1 MMNNLLMCLDI
12 YKVIILNGYVQKEYS
27 ERANK
32 VLEEI
37 NQLESLVNQR
47 KTLNSYDFKTLKRD
61 VAYLFHPDRFKSIPG
76 IIDNVDDT
84 LGIFNGAI
92 NKITEDIKKG
102 YTFRGEPKWDSYRYE
117 KRNYSEENTS
127 STNYEDENSETIITY
142 ISKRFNALFR
152 NIPSNENDYDLII
165 QKYDKKIN
173 KLKKQ
178 LENAEFD
185 IEIIKRR
192 INNNIIE
199 RYRATSPKK
208 INEHYKVL
216 CDKLYNRAKKE
227 KEEKDKRKQNL
238 NSRYY
243 ELTPLMYAKE
253 QEWNYRYT
261 ALLREHDQLTKDYE
275 KAVSLN
281 DKKQMRI
288 LTKKLNYVNVEIAT
302 EAKILEVGFQK
313 AISEEV
319 ISNDYSYQELLKKF
333 KESEKRFRDA
343 DLRYKRTLN
352 NPDIAREEIRRSIEE
367 EYSNKARKY
376 SERLIVAENKVNTFK
391 GELDSTLEELE
402 QFKRKYSNY
411 FSKKK
416 TR

>member
-1 MMNNLLMCLDI
+1 MMNNLLACLDI
-12 YKVIILNGYVQKEYS
+12 YKIIILNGYIQKEYT
-27 ERANK
+27 ERAKK

-37 NQLESLVNQR
+37 NQLENLINKR
-47 KTLNSYDFKTLKRD
+47 EILNSYDFKTLKRD
-61 VAYLFHPDRFKSIPG
+61 VACLFHPDRFKSIPG

-92 NKITEDIKKG
+92 NRITEDIKKG

-117 KRNYSEENTS
+117 KRNYSETNTNQA
-127 STNYEDENSETIITY
+127 NYEDENNETIITY
-142 ISKRFNALFR
+142 ISRRFNALFR
-152 NIPSNENDYDLII
+152 NIPSNENDYDAII
-165 QKYDKKIN
+165 QKYNKKIN
-173 KLKKQ
+173 KLKEQ

-192 INNNIIE
+192 INNNTVE
-199 RYRATSPKK
+199 RYQATSPKK

-216 CDKLYNRAKKE
+216 CNKLYNRAKKD
-227 KEEKDKRKQNL
+227 KEEKDKKKQSL

-261 ALLREHDQLTKDYE
+261 ALLREHEQLTKDYE

-281 DKKQMRI
+281 DKKQMRV
-288 LTKKLNYVNVEIAT
+288 LTKKLNDVNVEIAT

-319 ISNDYSYQELLKKF
+319 ILNDYSYQELLKKF
-333 KESEKRFRDA
+333 KEAEKRFREA
-343 DLRYKRTLN
+343 DSRYKRTLN

-367 EYSNKARKY
+367 KYSNKARKY
-376 SERLIVAENKVNTFK
+376 SEDLINAENKRNTLN
-391 GELDSTLEELE
+391 GELESTLEELK
-402 QFKRKYSNY
+402 QFKRKYSKY
-411 FSKKK
+411 SPKKK